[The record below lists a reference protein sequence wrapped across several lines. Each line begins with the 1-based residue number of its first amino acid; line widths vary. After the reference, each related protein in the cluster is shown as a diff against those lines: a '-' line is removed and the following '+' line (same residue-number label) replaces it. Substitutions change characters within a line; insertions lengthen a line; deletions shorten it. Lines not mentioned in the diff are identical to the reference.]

1 MTSNQS
7 AGQNSRDIIKTQKNA
22 IDSLDLGGFGEDMH
36 WALNKTLPQG
46 MEPKPWAELNDE
58 QKALLI
64 LHVSDMSSWR
74 GEGRVHPALADYL
87 LEYTPSSS
95 I

>member
-7 AGQNSRDIIKTQKNA
+7 AGQNSIEILDI
-22 IDSLDLGGFGEDMH
+22 GGHGENMP
-36 WALNKTLPQG
+36 WALNKALPQG
-46 MEPKPWAELNDE
+46 MELKPWAELNEE

-74 GEGRVHPALADYL
+74 GEGRVDPALADYL
-87 LEYTPSSS
+87 LEYNPQFLE
-95 I
+95 IMA